1 MGEIERAGP
10 GQLRIGD
17 AEREK
22 AAAELG
28 EHLAAGRL
36 DADEYG
42 DRIGQVYAA
51 RTAGDLA
58 PMFADLPSLRP
69 VAPPPR
75 PTRQPSAFPLRMLLI
90 VALILACVAWVA
102 FVEVPP
108 FFIFPLVWIM
118 LAGTGARR
126 GPYRR
131 W

>member
-1 MGEIERAGP
+1 MGEIERAGS
-10 GQLRIGD
+10 GQLRIGY

-22 AAAELG
+22 AAADLA

-36 DADEYG
+36 DADEYT
-42 DRIGQVYAA
+42 DRVGRVYAA

-58 PMFADLPSLRP
+58 PLFADLPPLRP
-69 VAPPPR
+69 APVPR
-75 PTRQPSAFPLRMLLI
+75 PTRQPSGFPIRMVLI

-118 LAGTGARR
+118 LAGSGAARR
-126 GPYRR
+126 HRGH